1 MNQLL
6 EKYNA
11 LNDREKKLVV
21 IASVVIVIA
30 LFYFVIWSPLQQS
43 IKTNRASVERQQE
56 LLVWVKEN
64 ATKAIQL
71 KQSAGS
77 HGGFNGSLPQAVNQT
92 AARFSIDI
100 SRMQPQKDDIQV
112 WVDKAPFN
120 NVLAWLQQL
129 EQMGISVAEADIA
142 ESDEVGMIKVRRLRL
157 SK

>member
-6 EKYNA
+6 EKFNA

-21 IASVVIVIA
+21 VAGVVIVIA

-43 IKTNRASVERQQE
+43 IKTNKASVESQQK
-56 LLVWVKEN
+56 LLTWVESN
-64 ATKAIQL
+64 ANKAIQL

-77 HGGFNGSLPQAVNQT
+77 SGGFNGSLPQAVNQT

-100 SRMQPQKDDIQV
+100 TRMQPQKDDIQV
-112 WVDKAPFN
+112 WVDKAVFN
-120 NVLAWLQQL
+120 DVLAWLQQL
-129 EQMGISVAEADIA
+129 EQMGINVAEADIA